1 MNSTKDYELSLRNR
15 LFAFGN
21 LFTWLYLV
29 VAFLLSVSYQ
39 NPARICH
46 LPWYSYFIKRYIR
59 NPIKKSLSQFLN
71 NYSVI
76 GIVLRTLYYILI
88 PLLSPFL
95 AKENAMKRGKVIC
108 SRSGY
113 LGNNWLPSYRWKI
126 STLMLF
132 QHLDCMYSVAFE
144 SLLPYGLQPTTLL
157 CILLLRH
164 ILFSEDIKLKFLK

>member
-29 VAFLLSVSYQ
+29 VAFLLSMSYQ

-59 NPIKKSLSQFLN
+59 NPIKNSLSQTQFLN

-95 AKENAMKRGKVIC
+95 AKENTVKR
-108 SRSGY
+108 SA
-113 LGNNWLPSYRWKI
+113 LPNIKTSYKSYNKLR
-126 STLMLF
+126 
-132 QHLDCMYSVAFE
+132 
-144 SLLPYGLQPTTLL
+144 L
-157 CILLLRH
+157 CYQNR
-164 ILFSEDIKLKFLK
+164 EDKKAN

>member
-1 MNSTKDYELSLRNR
+1 MSKVLETDYT
-15 LFAFGN
+15 FGN

-29 VAFLLSVSYQ
+29 MAFLLSVSYQ

-59 NPIKKSLSQFLN
+59 NPIKKSLSQIQFLN

-76 GIVLRTLYYILI
+76 GTVLRTLYYILI

-95 AKENAMKRGKVIC
+95 AKENTMKRGKVIC

-113 LGNNWLPSYRWKI
+113 LGNNWLLSYRWKI
-126 STLMLF
+126 SLLMIF
-132 QHLDCMYSVAFE
+132 QHYVCVYSVASE
-144 SLLPYGLQPTTLL
+144 PLLLHGLQPTRLL